1 MMQSAGGKYM
11 SFGDSQTLG
20 SATLG
25 TLRCLYSLGSS
36 SNKAKWEEQMKYYM

>member
-1 MMQSAGGKYM
+1 MMQSAGGKNM

-20 SATLG
+20 CTTLG
-25 TLRCLYSLGSS
+25 ILRYLYSLASS